1 MACDL
6 RASEGMPSE
15 ERTAVVRR
23 PASDEG
29 RVLAHRYRLFERID
43 EGGAGEVWRGRD
55 EKLDRDVAIKLLGA
69 DADDA
74 FRARFADEARRAA
87 AVVHPNVVTVF
98 DEGRDGA
105 DAFMV
110 MEYVPGK
117 TLRDLVAERG
127 PLPPH
132 EASRLVAQVAAGL
145 DAANAAG
152 VIHCDVKP
160 ANVIVDRAGLV
171 KLTDFG
177 IARAARDR
185 DDQELLGT
193 ARYIAPERIEGGE
206 VTARTDVY
214 GLGLLAYELLAGRP
228 AFEGVSTE
236 ELMRLRLE
244 SPPPSLRFVRVGIDD
259 AIDGVVTRAL
269 SRDPGRRQA
278 SAGEFARAL
287 ASATERGDETAPL
300 GMVALPRTIRRWSFP
315 RLDSTVALLAMVA
328 VLVTLLVF
336 FASFP
341 RGLAPAPTPAA
352 SATARATLLA
362 VADGVGGVAGG
373 EVASAVAVNALA
385 ARFFATVAR
394 RGRAEALA
402 AAMREAND
410 AVLAATGTADQH
422 GAASTLVAAA
432 IGANDAAVGNLGDSR
447 AYLVRDRAVRRLTA
461 DHSGDAPNSIT
472 RFVGDPRGV
481 QPDVFVEELLPGD
494 RLVLCS
500 DGLTRY
506 VSDEE
511 IAAQV
516 SEASLDRAAGT
527 LVDLAN
533 ARGGE
538 DNVTVVLYAA
548 APRGMVVA
556 SVGGALVNAA
566 LALLVA
572 IVIAG
577 AVAAVLFASGALPSS
592 P

>member
-15 ERTAVVRR
+15 ERTAVVQR

-43 EGGAGEVWRGRD
+43 EGGAGEVWRARD

-244 SPPPSLRFVRVGIDD
+244 SPPPSLRLVRVGIDD

-287 ASATERGDETAPL
+287 AGATERGDETAPL

-328 VLVTLLVF
+328 VLVALLVF

-341 RGLAPAPTPAA
+341 RVLAPAPTPAA
-352 SATARATLLA
+352 SATGPARLAAPNVVGKRLAEAIGDLRGSGFGVVQWGPDTTSRGSACTVTRQDPAAGAQFDRGQNATLA
-362 VADGVGGVAGG
+362 YVPGKDCAGK
-373 EVASAVAVNALA
+373 
-385 ARFFATVAR
+385 
-394 RGRAEALA
+394 
-402 AAMREAND
+402 
-410 AVLAATGTADQH
+410 
-422 GAASTLVAAA
+422 
-432 IGANDAAVGNLGDSR
+432 GD
-447 AYLVRDRAVRRLTA
+447 
-461 DHSGDAPNSIT
+461 
-472 RFVGDPRGV
+472 
-481 QPDVFVEELLPGD
+481 
-494 RLVLCS
+494 
-500 DGLTRY
+500 
-506 VSDEE
+506 
-511 IAAQV
+511 
-516 SEASLDRAAGT
+516 
-527 LVDLAN
+527 
-533 ARGGE
+533 
-538 DNVTVVLYAA
+538 
-548 APRGMVVA
+548 
-556 SVGGALVNAA
+556 
-566 LALLVA
+566 
-572 IVIAG
+572 
-577 AVAAVLFASGALPSS
+577 
-592 P
+592 

>member
-244 SPPPSLRFVRVGIDD
+244 SPPPSLRLVRVGIDD

-287 ASATERGDETAPL
+287 AGATERGDETAPL

-328 VLVTLLVF
+328 VLVALLVF

-341 RGLAPAPTPAA
+341 RGLSPAPTPAA
-352 SATARATLLA
+352 SATGPTRLAAPNVVGKRLAEAIGDLRGSGFGVVQWGPDTTSRGSACTVTRQDPAAAAQFDRGQTATLA
-362 VADGVGGVAGG
+362 YVPGKDCAGK
-373 EVASAVAVNALA
+373 
-385 ARFFATVAR
+385 
-394 RGRAEALA
+394 
-402 AAMREAND
+402 
-410 AVLAATGTADQH
+410 
-422 GAASTLVAAA
+422 
-432 IGANDAAVGNLGDSR
+432 GD
-447 AYLVRDRAVRRLTA
+447 
-461 DHSGDAPNSIT
+461 
-472 RFVGDPRGV
+472 
-481 QPDVFVEELLPGD
+481 
-494 RLVLCS
+494 
-500 DGLTRY
+500 
-506 VSDEE
+506 
-511 IAAQV
+511 
-516 SEASLDRAAGT
+516 
-527 LVDLAN
+527 
-533 ARGGE
+533 
-538 DNVTVVLYAA
+538 
-548 APRGMVVA
+548 
-556 SVGGALVNAA
+556 
-566 LALLVA
+566 
-572 IVIAG
+572 
-577 AVAAVLFASGALPSS
+577 
-592 P
+592 